1 VAESLVR
8 LERACVG
15 HYEPILGPVDLD
27 VRRGTR
33 LALLGP
39 NGAGKSTLLR
49 SVLGL
54 LPLLD
59 GTRVLPSGRP
69 PRMGYVPQAHRA
81 DALFPLTARE
91 VVRMG
96 RFGLR
101 GPGRRLLAE
110 DEAVTDARLADV
122 ELAEVS
128 GKPFRALS
136 GGQRQRVLL
145 ARALCAEPELLV
157 LDEFTSAMDPAA
169 TSHQHALVADLAG
182 ASGAGVLFVTHEV
195 SDAANW
201 SAETALVDGTQGL
214 FEVGPTAEVLTS
226 ERLSRLYRH
235 PVVVER
241 RDGRTFVHVEGRRA

>member
-1 VAESLVR
+1 MAESLVR
-8 LERACVG
+8 LERASVG
-15 HYEPILGPVDLD
+15 HREPILGPVDLD

-49 SVLGL
+49 SLLGL
-54 LPLLD
+54 VPLLG
-59 GTRVLPSGRP
+59 GTRLFPSGRA
-69 PRMGYVPQAHRA
+69 PRVGYVPQAHRV

-101 GPGRRLLAE
+101 GVGRRLSRE
-110 DEAVTDARLADV
+110 DEGAADARLRDV
-122 ELAEVS
+122 GLAEVA
-128 GKPFRALS
+128 GQPFRSLS

-169 TSHQHALVADLAG
+169 TSRQHALVADLASATG
-182 ASGAGVLFVTHEV
+182 TGVLFVTHEV

-201 SAETALVDGTQGL
+201 STETALVDGTQGL
-214 FEVGPTAEVLTS
+214 FECGPTAEMLTS

-241 RDGRTFVHVEGRRA
+241 RDGRTFVHVEGRPA